1 MTCVSFLQ
9 LPKIACI
16 FYKTNFCSLPKRHLK
31 SSCLNTTMPKLTCG
45 VLEPSFISVWPERLL
60 FRWVASISCFWIS
73 SSSIDDIYFRVSG
86 FKKNSNRASL
96 IQVCLPSTLTMWCL
110 TRFNAGSGTRRWL
123 SSPLGCISVRC
134 VLWLQTL
141 REGHLFRKTVMDQ
154 LSSNI
159 SRHIFNKEKRWQRRT
174 LHICNYAHC
183 VICDYNSD
191 GCKNNKED

>member
-1 MTCVSFLQ
+1 MTRVSFLQ

-60 FRWVASISCFWIS
+60 FRWVAWISCFWIS

-86 FKKNSNRASL
+86 FKKKKKKQIPIEPALYRSACPARWQCGASHVL
-96 IQVCLPSTLTMWCL
+96 ILEVVLEDD
-110 TRFNAGSGTRRWL
+110 
-123 SSPLGCISVRC
+123 SPLGCISVKC
-134 VLWLQTL
+134 ILWLQIL
-141 REGHLFRKTVMDQ
+141 REGHLYRKTVMDQ

-159 SRHIFNKEKRWQRRT
+159 SRHIFNKER
-174 LHICNYAHC
+174 
-183 VICDYNSD
+183 D
-191 GCKNNKED
+191 GRGEHFMFATMLTV